1 MPDPFYKRKKS
12 CFSILLRWQKKAKS
26 KKFSIQRKKLSN
38 NSRNLSSFLANL
50 DPALVSST
58 FVGLAGLFGVI
69 IGVILVQRGFN
80 RKWILLFSAFGTA
93 MAFTGLGLHRIFNY
107 NAADVP
113 WVQTLCL
120 VMHVMIFNLG
130 YGCLGYPMMAELLPS
145 DFRTK
150 GLAFIM
156 VMAGLFGFANSMSFV
171 QLELIM
177 DKNSIFFTY
186 ASINILG
193 FFYLLMF
200 LPNMEIVT

>member
-12 CFSILLRWQKKAKS
+12 CFSILLWWQKKAKS
-26 KKFSIQRKKLSN
+26 KKFSTKRKKIFN

-120 VMHVMIFNLG
+120 VMHAMIFNLG